1 MQVCGFNWNC
11 NVIHKIYIML
21 CYVML
26 CYCAVYTFYGT
37 TVRYY
42 TTDCLCCWWN
52 RCWCYIAAVVAEV
65 ALALRCPASKFI
77 THTLSHMS
85 FLFLLA
91 AATFRLDGATHPIA
105 FNMTSMDTSW
115 PPLVDVDSQL
125 YAELIEN
132 VIKSTFRPAN
142 ILMTNVQICLM
153 FWIFGNPAFTRSVS
167 L

>member
-1 MQVCGFNWNC
+1 LPYLRAPMAVF
-11 NVIHKIYIML
+11 ML
-21 CYVML
+21 SL
-26 CYCAVYTFYGT
+26 CAQ
-37 TVRYY
+37 
-42 TTDCLCCWWN
+42 
-52 RCWCYIAAVVAEV
+52 V

-91 AATFRLDGATHPIA
+91 AATFRLDGATHPIS
-105 FNMTSMDTSW
+105 FNMSSMDTAAVVSL
-115 PPLVDVDSQL
+115 PTDDVDVQF
-125 YAELIEN
+125 YAESVEN

-153 FWIFGNPAFTRSVS
+153 FWIFGSFSCI